1 MEIKNVLIYIKVKN
15 LLRKK
20 ILFKSK
26 VFFEWI
32 YVVEMGFDVNE
43 VYWNFKNVNIMLEII
58 DRILFLIYV
67 VLFLLFNVYYWL
79 FFLIEVDKK

>member
-1 MEIKNVLIYIKVKN
+1 MEIKNDLIYIKVKN

-43 VYWNFKNVNIMLEII
+43 VFWNFKNVNIMLEII

>member
-1 MEIKNVLIYIKVKN
+1 
-15 LLRKK
+15 
-20 ILFKSK
+20 
-26 VFFEWI
+26 
-32 YVVEMGFDVNE
+32 MGFDVNE
-43 VYWNFKNVNIMLEII
+43 VFWNFKNVNIMLEII

>member
-1 MEIKNVLIYIKVKN
+1 MEIKNVVIYIKVKN

-43 VYWNFKNVNIMLEII
+43 VFWNFKNVNIMLEII

>member
-43 VYWNFKNVNIMLEII
+43 VFWNFKNVNILLEII

>member
-1 MEIKNVLIYIKVKN
+1 MEIKNDLIYIKVKN

-43 VYWNFKNVNIMLEII
+43 VFWNFKNVYIMLEII

>member
-43 VYWNFKNVNIMLEII
+43 VFWNFKNVNIMLEII

>member
-43 VYWNFKNVNIMLEII
+43 VFWNFKNVYIMLEII